1 MRKVEVIHHIV
12 NENGFG
18 GMGVLATHTEGD
30 SFIRL
35 TTEPCSKADQYSKKI
50 AVAVLRSNYDDGAFI
65 RIPVSKQRG
74 VTHRE
79 LRDVVIELFS

>member
-1 MRKVEVIHHIV
+1 MRKVEVIHHMIT
-12 NENGFG
+12 ETGFG

-35 TTEPCSKADQYSKKI
+35 TTEPCSKADQYNKKI
-50 AVAVLRSNYDDGAFI
+50 AVSSLKKNYERGAFI
-65 RIPVSKQRG
+65 RVPVSKQRD

-79 LRDVVIELFS
+79 LRDVVINFFS